1 MPAKLDST
9 IYANDTP
16 FPKGG
21 YTNSTQE
28 IEKDAAR
35 AEGENIYED
44 TREKTFINDLF
55 LSEQKHFHSLHHQ

>member
-16 FPKGG
+16 SPKGG
-21 YTNSTQE
+21 YTNIAQE
-28 IEKDAAR
+28 TEKD

-44 TREKTFINDLF
+44 PENPTMELKPMGN
-55 LSEQKHFHSLHHQ
+55 KM